1 MENVIAA
8 ILFAVLVG
16 AGSLGVTSLG
26 MFAFHRNEDRD
37 AQQRERLEYAFFW
50 HLWSRCN
57 ADDVVRTLI

>member
-1 MENVIAA
+1 MENVITA

-37 AQQRERLEYAFFW
+37 AQQRERLEYAFFGIFG
-50 HLWSRCN
+50 
-57 ADDVVRTLI
+57 VVVMLMMWYAL